1 MEAKKELDN
10 RMEICGEAPWK
21 NEEVSPMNEYANS
34 LKETLTSLIREM
46 AAAPV
51 LYVNNPKKDFTR
63 KKKLPFET
71 VMQLLISMGGNS
83 LYKELLESQ
92 GYDVNTATTSAFV
105 QQRNKIQPS
114 AMEFLFHEFTQSY
127 TDIKDYRGY
136 RLLAVDGSDLHIATD
151 SADKDTYFQSQPNT
165 KGYNLLHLNAAYD
178 LCNRLYVDALVQ
190 PRRWCNEGKALA
202 AMVDRSPIKGKAI
215 VTADRGYE
223 SYNNF
228 AHIERKGWN
237 YVIRVKDLDSNGILS
252 GLCLPASGEFDI
264 EVHLT
269 LTKKQTKEVKAHP
282 EIYRFVPST
291 STFDFLDL
299 QKNLF
304 YPISFR
310 VVRFVLPNGAY
321 ETIITNLSAADFPPD
336 EIKSIYNMRWGI
348 ETSFRALKYT
358 VGLTNF
364 HAKRRA
370 SITQE
375 IFARMIMYNFAEM
388 MTSHV
393 VISQMDKRHLY
404 QVNFTVAVH
413 VCRYFL
419 RSRGDGP
426 PPDVEALI
434 RNNILPIRPVRPGQ
448 KNTRK
453 TRYKSAV
460 SFVYRVA

>member
-1 MEAKKELDN
+1 
-10 RMEICGEAPWK
+10 
-21 NEEVSPMNEYANS
+21 MNEYANS

-46 AAAPV
+46 SAAPAP
-51 LYVNNPKKDFTR
+51 YVKDPKKDFTR

-83 LYKELLESQ
+83 IYKELLESQ

-105 QQRNKIQPS
+105 QQRNKILPS
-114 AMEFLFHEFTQSY
+114 AVEFLFHEFTQSY

-136 RLLAVDGSDLHIATD
+136 RLLAIDGSDLHIATD
-151 SADKDTYFQSQPNT
+151 SSDAATYFQNQSNT

-178 LCNRLYVDALVQ
+178 LCNRLYVDAIVQ
-190 PRRWCNEGKALA
+190 PRRLCNEGRALA
-202 AMVDRSPIKGKAI
+202 AMVDRSPIKGRTI
-215 VTADRGYE
+215 VIADRGYE

-237 YVIRVKDLDSNGILS
+237 YVIRVKDLDSSGILS
-252 GLCLPASGEFDI
+252 SLRLPSDGEFDQD
-264 EVHLT
+264 VHLT

-282 EIYRFVPST
+282 EIYRFVPSS

-299 QKNLF
+299 QENLF

-321 ETIITNLSAADFPPD
+321 ETVITNLSAADFPPD
-336 EIKSIYNMRWGI
+336 EIKTIYNMRWGI

-364 HAKRRA
+364 HAKRRE

-388 MTSHV
+388 MISHV
-393 VISQMDKRHLY
+393 VISQMDKRHLH

-419 RSRGDGP
+419 RLRDDEP
-426 PPDVEALI
+426 PTDVEALI
-434 RNNILPIRPVRPGQ
+434 RKNILPIRPIRPGQ
-448 KNTRK
+448 QNSRK
-453 TRYKSAV
+453 IRWKSVV

>member
-1 MEAKKELDN
+1 
-10 RMEICGEAPWK
+10 
-21 NEEVSPMNEYANS
+21 MNEYANS
-34 LKETLTSLIREM
+34 LKQTLTSLIREM
-46 AAAPV
+46 SAAPAP
-51 LYVNNPKKDFTR
+51 YVKNPKKDFTR

-83 LYKELLESQ
+83 IYKELLESQ

-105 QQRNKIQPS
+105 QQRNKILPS
-114 AMEFLFHEFTQSY
+114 AVEFLFHEFTQSY
-127 TDIKDYRGY
+127 TDIKYYRGY

-151 SADKDTYFQSQPNT
+151 SVDTDTYFQSQPNT

-178 LCNRLYVDALVQ
+178 LCNRLYVDAIVQ
-190 PRRWCNEGKALA
+190 PRRLCNEGRALA
-202 AMVDRSPIKGKAI
+202 DMVDRSPIKGKTI

-228 AHIERKGWN
+228 AHLERKGWN

-252 GLCLPASGEFDI
+252 GLRLPSSGEFGRD
-264 EVHLT
+264 VHLT
-269 LTKKQTKEVKAHP
+269 LTKKQTKEVKANP
-282 EIYRFVPST
+282 EIYKFVPST

-299 QKNLF
+299 HENLF

-310 VVRFVLPNGAY
+310 VVRFVLPSGTY
-321 ETIITNLSAADFPPD
+321 ETVITNLSAADFPPD

-364 HAKRRA
+364 HAKRQE
-370 SITQE
+370 SIAQE

-388 MTSHV
+388 ITSHV
-393 VISQMDKRHLY
+393 VISQMDKRHQY

-413 VCRYFL
+413 VCRHFL
-419 RSRGDGP
+419 RSWDDEP

-434 RNNILPIRPVRPGQ
+434 RKNILPIRPIRQGQ

-453 TRYKSAV
+453 IRCKSAV